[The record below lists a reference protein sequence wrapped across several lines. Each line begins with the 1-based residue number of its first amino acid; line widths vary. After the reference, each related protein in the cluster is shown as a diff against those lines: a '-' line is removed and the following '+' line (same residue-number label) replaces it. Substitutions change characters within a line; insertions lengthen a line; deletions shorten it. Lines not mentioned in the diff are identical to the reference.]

1 MVTSNTTTFNPDIL
15 EIIEDAMEM
24 VGVEPRVGYDLKTA
38 RRSLDMLLREWGN
51 RGINMWTLKQEE
63 IPIVA
68 GDSAAALPF
77 DTIDVLECTWRTGS
91 GTAQNDRLMNRY
103 SISQWAQMTN
113 KNETGEPS
121 QYFVERRNPPI
132 MRVWPVPNQNGTL
145 VIWKL
150 RSMEDAGKYTN
161 TVDIVP
167 RFLPALT
174 SGLAFYMAMK
184 NPAAGERVSMLQ
196 AEYER
201 QFGLAAEEDRDR
213 ASFFMIPDLS
223 SYNR

>member
-24 VGVEPRVGYDLKTA
+24 VGVEPRVGYDIKTA

-51 RGINMWTLKQEE
+51 RGINMWTLKQED
-63 IPIVA
+63 IPIIA
-68 GDSAAALPF
+68 GDSATVLPF
-77 DTIDVLECTWRTGS
+77 DTIDILECTWRTGS
-91 GTAQNDRLMNRY
+91 GQSQNDRLMTRY

-113 KNETGEPS
+113 KNETGDPS
-121 QYFVERRNPPI
+121 QFFVERRNPPI
-132 MRVWPVPNQNGTL
+132 LRLWPIPQAPGTV

-174 SGLAFYMAMK
+174 AGLAFYMALK
-184 NPAAGERVSMLQ
+184 NPSATERVQLLQ
-196 AEYER
+196 GEYER

-213 ASFFMIPDLS
+213 ASFIMVPDLS